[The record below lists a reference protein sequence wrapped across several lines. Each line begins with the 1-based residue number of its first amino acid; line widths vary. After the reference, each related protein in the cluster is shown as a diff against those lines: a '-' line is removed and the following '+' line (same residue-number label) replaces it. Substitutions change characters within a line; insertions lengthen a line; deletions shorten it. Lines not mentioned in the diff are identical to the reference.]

1 MVTGRSTASLL
12 GDLVNQVTDLFRT
25 ELRLFKVEIDEKVS
39 QAKRAVIFIAV
50 GGVLL
55 FAALIVLLDAAVEG
69 LAATG
74 LARYWAA
81 LIVGLVVVAIGGGL
95 VLKAL
100 SDLKPEKLKPQRS
113 LTQLGKDVAVVKG
126 QVR

>member
-12 GDLVNQVTDLFRT
+12 GDLVAQVADLFRT
-25 ELRLFKVEIDEKVS
+25 ELRLFKIEIDEKVS
-39 QAKRAVIFIAV
+39 QARRAVIFIAA

-69 LAATG
+69 LAAAG

-81 LIVGLVVVAIGGGL
+81 LIVGFIVVAIGAGL
-95 VLKAL
+95 VFKAL
-100 SDLKPEKLKPQRS
+100 SDLKPAKLKPQRS
-113 LTQLGKDVAVVKG
+113 LSQFSKDVAVVKG